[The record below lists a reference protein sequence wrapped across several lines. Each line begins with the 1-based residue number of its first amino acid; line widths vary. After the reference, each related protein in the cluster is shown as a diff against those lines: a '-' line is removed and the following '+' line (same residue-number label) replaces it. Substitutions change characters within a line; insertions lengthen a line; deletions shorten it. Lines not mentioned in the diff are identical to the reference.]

1 MAPVLPAP
9 VPPVPAP
16 EAVLGPAPPLRRR
29 GGAVFR
35 LLGTAFAV
43 LVLALLGLVLA
54 AVVQSQTGVVG
65 FLLGLV
71 LALVP
76 VPLVVAAFMWVDRHE
91 PEPPG
96 LLLFAFA
103 WGAVVAALASVF
115 VNSASMVAIARA
127 THGTAGL
134 ETTAVAVAPFV
145 EEATKGLGVLVILLA
160 RRREFDGVV
169 DGMVCGGIVGL
180 GFAFTENVLYYGR
193 AYLEA
198 DAAVPGSGVL
208 AAGATF
214 VLRGV
219 LSPFAHPLFTAM
231 TGIGLGL
238 AVHAWTRGR
247 QVGAPLTG
255 YLVAVALHAA
265 WNLSAVSGVNG
276 FLGGYVVLM
285 VPLFVGAV
293 LLAAGVSGRERRSIE
308 RALPAYARAGW
319 LPAYDVAMVATP
331 ATRRRARR
339 WAAGTQGPAARR
351 AMEAYQDAA
360 AELGLLRDRAE
371 QGLRVPGFA
380 ERERALLL
388 ALAQARSGFVA
399 VLR

>member
-1 MAPVLPAP
+1 M
-9 VPPVPAP
+9 PPVPLPAQ
-16 EAVLGPAPPLRRR
+16 VLDGRLPPPRRR
-29 GGAVFR
+29 GGRTFR
-35 LLGTAFAV
+35 VLGTAFLV

-54 AVVQSQTGVVG
+54 VLVESQTGVLG
-65 FLLGLV
+65 FALGV
-71 LALVP
+71 ALALVP

-96 LLLFAFA
+96 LLLFAFG

-115 VNSASMVAIARA
+115 VNSASMAAIARA
-127 THGTAGL
+127 SAGGAGL
-134 ETTAVAVAPFV
+134 EVTAVAVAPFV

-169 DGMVCGGIVGL
+169 DGVVCAGLVGL

-198 DAAVPGSGVL
+198 DTAAPGSGVL

-219 LSPFAHPLFTAM
+219 LSPFAHPLFTSL
-231 TGIGLGL
+231 TGVGLGL
-238 AVHAWTRGR
+238 AAHAWTARR
-247 QVGAPLTG
+247 RIGAPVLG
-255 YLVAVALHAA
+255 YLLAVALHAG
-265 WNLSAVSGVNG
+265 WNLQAVSGVNG
-276 FLGGYVVLM
+276 FLGGYLVLM
-285 VPLFVGAV
+285 VPLFVAAV
-293 LLAAGVSGRERRSIE
+293 LLAAWVSGRERRAIQ
-308 RALPAYARAGW
+308 RALPEYARAGW
-319 LPAYDVAMVATP
+319 LPAYDVAMASTP

-339 WAAGTQGPAARR
+339 WAEETQGPGARR
-351 AMEAYQDAA
+351 AMAAYQDAA
-360 AELGLLRDRAE
+360 LELGLLRDRAE

-388 ALAQARSGFVA
+388 ELARARAGFVA